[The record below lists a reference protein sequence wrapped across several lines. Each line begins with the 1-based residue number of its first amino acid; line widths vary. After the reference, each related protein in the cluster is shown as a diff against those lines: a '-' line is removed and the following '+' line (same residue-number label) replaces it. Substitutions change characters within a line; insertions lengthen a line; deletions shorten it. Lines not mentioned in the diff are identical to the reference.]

1 MDWESAYQQCPPF
14 GVGKGPYTGETCR
27 VMETVRQDLAAL
39 RQGLTGEKSRL
50 LEQYLES
57 AEQYLHSG
65 CRYYYYRGMLHGTR
79 EALEI
84 YLDGGIL
91 LQRGNRIGGRGH
103 SPRRGGPCGRPPVSA
118 P

>member
-57 AEQYLHSG
+57 AEQYLHSC

-84 YLDGGIL
+84 WTEEYCSGGET
-91 LQRGNRIGGRGH
+91 G
-103 SPRRGGPCGRPPVSA
+103 
-118 P
+118 